1 MKKKDIYDR
10 ENITLCLINQYWDEK
25 DINHNEPYRL
35 WLDVTV
41 KLNNMP
47 PIL

>member
-25 DINHNEPYRL
+25 DIN
-35 WLDVTV
+35 
-41 KLNNMP
+41 LNLSLIIMNLIDYGWM
-47 PIL
+47 